1 MGTQCILHAVS
12 CRKGSDAEFSNEQLT
27 RDYVLAISAA
37 LPDRLFL
44 PLQEWGLHRFHVQWC
59 WTWQLQKLTQ
69 TSKSRKK
76 AKQLHGKSIQSHI
89 RTEHPSLH
97 FNLDHHTILLTFC
110 VQNYQSFI
118 LRYEY
123 SMRYQPLKSL
133 LFSKVFSTSLS
144 PVLPNDCSLLILTTF
159 WKGKLTLGSLGA
171 APFHIEFC
179 HCLFWPQSSSFLLI
193 SPGTLK
199 ALICF
204 K

>member
-1 MGTQCILHAVS
+1 MQ
-12 CRKGSDAEFSNEQLT
+12 N
-27 RDYVLAISAA
+27 SATSS
-37 LPDRLFL
+37 
-44 PLQEWGLHRFHVQWC
+44 LQETMFLQSLLHF
-59 WTWQLQKLTQ
+59 LTGCFCPFKNEGS
-69 TSKSRKK
+69 TDSMFSGAEHDSYRNSHKRPRVGKK
-76 AKQLHGKSIQSHI
+76 HNSCMGKSIQSHI

-193 SPGTLK
+193 SPATLK